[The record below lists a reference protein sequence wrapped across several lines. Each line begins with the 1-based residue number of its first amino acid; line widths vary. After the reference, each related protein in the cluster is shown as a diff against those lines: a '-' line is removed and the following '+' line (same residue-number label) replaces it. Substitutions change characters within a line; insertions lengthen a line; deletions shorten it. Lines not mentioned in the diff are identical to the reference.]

1 LQVQGLLTGF
11 KKLSINVSGKQL
23 TQQDFFAHI
32 CQAIALADAPPHNLA
47 IEITENVLVSGIHQA
62 MTLMSDLQE
71 IGVECSIDDFGTG
84 YSSLAY
90 LKRFPAR
97 MIKIDR
103 SFVRDIHSDAE
114 SRSIA
119 RMIIAL
125 GDNLDME
132 ILAEGVETKEELAC
146 LQELGCQQYQ
156 GYYFSRPVPFE
167 SLLMMLHQSQVEEV
181 E

>member
-1 LQVQGLLTGF
+1 
-11 KKLSINVSGKQL
+11 
-23 TQQDFFAHI
+23 
-32 CQAIALADAPPHNLA
+32 
-47 IEITENVLVSGIHQA
+47 
-62 MTLMSDLQE
+62 MTLMSDLQA

-125 GDNLDME
+125 GDNLDMK
-132 ILAEGVETKEELAC
+132 ILAEGVEAREELAC
-146 LQELGCQQYQ
+146 LQELGCKQYQ

-167 SLLMMLHQSQVEEV
+167 NLLAMLHQPQAEEV

>member
-1 LQVQGLLTGF
+1 
-11 KKLSINVSGKQL
+11 
-23 TQQDFFAHI
+23 
-32 CQAIALADAPPHNLA
+32 
-47 IEITENVLVSGIHQA
+47 
-62 MTLMSDLQE
+62 MSDLHA

-90 LKRFPAR
+90 LKRFPVR

-132 ILAEGVETKEELAC
+132 ILAEGVETQEELIC

-156 GYYFSRPVPFE
+156 G
-167 SLLMMLHQSQVEEV
+167 
-181 E
+181 